1 MSLIIAFGNQKGGVG
16 KSTIIT
22 LCANA
27 LAQPPFQLKICV
39 VDNDPQR
46 SIYEA
51 RQFDLDGKPTAAKV
65 PYDVLA
71 MDLKTL
77 QEHIYE
83 LDKQYDLVLIDTAGR
98 LDVNLDVQQ
107 QEITKVLMYADW
119 LFVPFRAGNFNLDAS
134 LEYLK
139 MAAKLQQLR
148 ANSPRPLRFYGFV
161 NMFKD
166 RSNSNFHLVEE
177 IENLR
182 TAGVKFMLCR
192 LRNYAAFEE
201 IDTFANLYDVNA
213 NDKAKLNF
221 TVWLNE
227 FVKILKDG

>member
-1 MSLIIAFGNQKGGVG
+1 MSKIVAFGNQKGGVG

-27 LAQPPFQLKICV
+27 LSQPPFNLKICV
-39 VDNDPQR
+39 IDNDPQR

-51 RQFDLDGKPTAAKV
+51 RQFEAEDREGKM
-65 PYDVLA
+65 PYDVVA
-71 MDLKTL
+71 MDLLAL
-77 QEHIYE
+77 QTNIYE
-83 LDKQYDLVLIDTAGR
+83 YDKRYDLILIDTAGR
-98 LDVNLDVQQ
+98 LDANLDIQQ
-107 QEITKVLMYADW
+107 QEITKTLMYADY
-119 LFVPFRAGNFNLDAS
+119 LFIPFRAGNFNLDAS

-148 ANSPRPLRFYGFV
+148 ATSQRPLRFYGFI

-166 RSNSNFHLVEE
+166 RSNSNAHLIEE

-182 TAGVKFMLCR
+182 SAGVQFMLCR
-192 LRNYAAFEE
+192 LRNYALFEE
-201 IDTFANLYDVNA
+201 IDTFSNLYDVNS

-227 FVKILKDG
+227 FVKILTTA